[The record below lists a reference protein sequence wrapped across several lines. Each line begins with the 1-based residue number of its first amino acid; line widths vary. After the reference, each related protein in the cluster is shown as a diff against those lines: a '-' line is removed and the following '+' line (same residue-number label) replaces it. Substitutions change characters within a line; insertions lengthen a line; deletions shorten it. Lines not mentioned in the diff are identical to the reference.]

1 MLRVL
6 MGALAILVLSG
17 YPARAQSQKFEVG
30 GMLGW
35 QFGAMMDETTK
46 EEQEDSTGKA
56 ISVDSLGEAIGLP
69 PSAVYELFFR
79 YHITRTL
86 HLQLSFSQQPTELN
100 FDDRAADTTTILT
113 NVRATYYMVGLVYNW
128 SKTNRKPFVGFS
140 IGHTSWR
147 TNEPYESESGFAM
160 APIMGYQSWM
170 SQSFGFELKATVL
183 ITNRPAGNLFR
194 NKSTDWSYHH
204 AKNTWSTQFQLGVA
218 IMFGR

>member
-6 MGALAILVLSG
+6 IGALAILVLSG
-17 YPARAQSQKFEVG
+17 SQATAQSKKFEVG
-30 GMLGW
+30 GTLGW
-35 QFGAMMDETTK
+35 QFGAIMDNTTK
-46 EEQEDSTGKA
+46 EEHEDSTGKA

-100 FDDRAADTTTILT
+100 FDDRAADTTSILS

-128 SKTNRKPFVGFS
+128 SSTKRKPFVGFS
-140 IGHTSWR
+140 IGHTSWK
-147 TNEPYESESGFAM
+147 TEEPYESESGFAM
-160 APIMGYQSWM
+160 APIIGYQSWM
-170 SQSFGFELKATVL
+170 SQSFGFELKASVL

-194 NKSTDWSYHH
+194 NKSTGWSYYH
-204 AKNTWSTQFQLGVA
+204 AKNTWATQFQFGVA
-218 IMFGR
+218 VMIGR